1 MKYQVFKI
9 GRPFKRREFKWQI
22 TVRERFTGS
31 VKNQL
36 VLSARGIA
44 HIDLA
49 LPAHQ
54 IVGHIGKPVAPLY
67 PLNILRPGIPSQ
79 LGDRKSTRLNSSH
92 VASSSAV
99 LVLKKKM
106 TAT

>member
-54 IVGHIGKPVAPLY
+54 IVGPIGKPVDPLY
-67 PLNILRPGIPSQ
+67 PLHILRPGISSQ
-79 LGDRKSTRLNSSH
+79 LGPSKKCMLKRWIGQHAL
-92 VASSSAV
+92 VASRHQEEE
-99 LVLKKKM
+99 
-106 TAT
+106 